1 MQERFD
7 GEARGYTIGQLAKLA
22 GVSARTLRPLR
33 GRRPPPS
40 LEDGFELPRLPRA
53 GRAAARAYRRHE
65 GVRIAAPDHP
75 PPARGSGADV
85 IASLSSHLRY
95 LLQQEKSLE
104 EAIARTERAIA
115 AIEG

>member
-22 GVSARTLRPLR
+22 GVSARTLRHYEDEGLLHPSRTDSNYRVYRERDARRLAHIVAMRACGLPLPTI
-33 GRRPPPS
+33 RRL
-40 LEDGFELPRLPRA
+40 LEDP
-53 GRAAARAYRRHE
+53 
-65 GVRIAAPDHP
+65 
-75 PPARGSGADV
+75 GADV

-104 EAIARTERAIA
+104 
-115 AIEG
+115 GLW